1 MALRATKPGESVL
14 DVLWQDLDASTA
26 MILDEL
32 VDDVDYTRGHAA
44 ATAQAI
50 ALLTNPTA
58 PDLDAVRAE
67 AMARYNDEVSPDE
80 PAPPTR

>member
-1 MALRATKPGESVL
+1 VLRAVPPGRSVL
-14 DVLWQDLDASTA
+14 DVLWQEMDVSTRQL
-26 MILDEL
+26 MDDL
-32 VDDVDYTRGHAA
+32 VDDVDYTRGCAYQLA
-44 ATAQAI
+44 CDI

-67 AMARYNDEVSPDE
+67 AMARYHDKVGPDE